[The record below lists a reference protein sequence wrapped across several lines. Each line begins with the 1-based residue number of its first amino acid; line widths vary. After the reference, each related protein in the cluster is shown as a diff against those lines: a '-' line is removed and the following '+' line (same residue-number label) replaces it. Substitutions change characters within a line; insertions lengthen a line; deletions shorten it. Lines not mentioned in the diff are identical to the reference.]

1 MKRSSLLVV
10 LLMCCIFAQVAL
22 AQDASPTPAPPPVTV
37 QAPADVMAEVLEAE
51 GRIAAAEERANTAF
65 DNAATFLGIF
75 EAIGL
80 IVTVI
85 SGLIAAL
92 AVVGGLVGF
101 RGLRQAQE
109 DLETAK
115 KKFEDDLEARTKEL
129 QLVREAMEST
139 VETQR
144 QAAANANL
152 ALSFLQLGERQY
164 RSQDY
169 LGALD
174 TYQQALKLDPN
185 SLITHYRLGY
195 VFTQS
200 GKLEEAQYHLN
211 QALAIEPNFAP
222 ALAGLGYVF
231 RRIGE
236 KMAMGVDRDQLL
248 NRAEQH
254 LLRALSISFKLV
266 DDDNESWWG
275 SLGGLYRRRGQTDQA
290 IAAYER
296 AKEVAPKSSYAW
308 GNLARLYAEKQ
319 NFDKMYKTYQR
330 VEQLA
335 RGETLAEVDNYW
347 AYADLMTA
355 QLVLGKSKD
364 AEITLNSVLEIA
376 PTESPYVFE
385 SLLDTLRDLAR
396 LMGADKSQHM
406 QGFIA
411 HLEAEL
417 AKRQEVGSG

>member
-1 MKRSSLLVV
+1 MSV
-10 LLMCCIFAQVAL
+10 LATQIA
-22 AQDASPTPAPPPVTV
+22 
-37 QAPADVMAEVLEAE
+37 EAE
-51 GRIAAAEERANTAF
+51 ARITSAEDRANTAF
-65 DNAATFLGIF
+65 DNATNFLGIF

-80 IVTVI
+80 IVTI
-85 SGLIAAL
+85 IGGLIAAL
-92 AVVGGLVGF
+92 AAVGGLVGF
-101 RGLRQAQE
+101 QGLRQAQE
-109 DLETAK
+109 NLKNAK
-115 KKFEDDLEARTKEL
+115 EKFEKDLEARTKEL
-129 QLVREAMEST
+129 QQVREAMEST

-195 VFTQS
+195 VYTQS
-200 GKLEEAQYHLN
+200 GKLEEAQHHLN

-236 KMAMGVDRDQLL
+236 KMSMGVDRDQLL

-275 SLGGLYRRRGQTDQA
+275 SLGGLYRRRGQIDQA

-319 NFDKMYKTYQR
+319 NYDKMYKTYQR

-347 AYADLMTA
+347 AYADLMTS
-355 QLVLGKSKD
+355 QLVLGKTKD

-406 QGFIA
+406 QGFIS

-417 AKRQEVGSG
+417 ARRQEPAAGS